1 MNEAHSSTENTPL
14 ALAAFDA
21 LRAEDEPWLADCFV
35 PPSDFSLIAGAR
47 SVIVYGE
54 EGSGKT
60 ALYQMLVRYLRPT
73 QRPPERLVVE
83 WHPPRFEPETPADS
97 AMAEKVVEDVLST
110 CAAALMRQIVQW
122 PDRVAAAPDDVKS
135 TLAWFIQHYSP
146 SAWDESGQSALPPSV
161 QDEFL
166 AHASLPRRISE
177 LIKALIGIGLSGI
190 WVFTA
195 PDDFGYWDDIRPGLA
210 VLLSSL
216 SLLDHPRLVYKLILS
231 AIQKSSVWDSSGI
244 ERRRLDLIP
253 LRWLE
258 SELRSVVERHL
269 AVATEDKI
277 TRLDD
282 LCKDKGLASWLART
296 GGDTPRGW
304 LEEIRPIAARYFAQ
318 GRPLTVKEWKE
329 IRRQRPPRLSVDFEI
344 GRVVV
349 GRREV
354 ETIGAG
360 ELALLRYLHQN
371 RGRVCSR
378 AELFHKAY
386 LPAVTPLL
394 VKKPPPTEFTK
405 EFEGTLDTALWR
417 LRGAIEPDPKDPL
430 YVVTHR
436 GQGVRLEN
444 V

>member
-1 MNEAHSSTENTPL
+1 MSDLPISLENIHP

-60 ALYQMLVRYLRPT
+60 ALYQMLVRYLRPA

-83 WHPPRFEPETPADS
+83 WQPPRFEPDTPADS
-97 AMAEKVVEDVLST
+97 ALAEKVAENVLSA
-110 CAAALMRQIVQW
+110 CAAELVHQLAQLI
-122 PDRVAAAPDDVKS
+122 DRVVAAPDDVKS
-135 TLAWFIQHYSP
+135 TLAWFIQRYSP
-146 SAWDESGQSALPPSV
+146 STWDESSRSVLPQAV
-161 QDEFL
+161 QDDFL

-177 LIKALIGIGLSGI
+177 LVKALAAIGLSGI

-195 PDDFGYWDDIRPGLA
+195 SDDFGYWDAIQPGLA
-210 VLLSSL
+210 ALLSSL
-216 SLLDHPRLVYKLILS
+216 NLLDHPRLVYKLILS
-231 AIQKSSVWDSSGI
+231 TAQKSSLWDSSGI
-244 ERRRLDLIP
+244 ERRRLDLAP
-253 LRWLE
+253 VRWRE
-258 SELRSVVERHL
+258 AELRNIVERHL
-269 AVATEDKI
+269 VVATVGRI
-277 TRLDD
+277 TRLGD
-282 LCKDKGLASWLART
+282 LCKDKSLASWLART

-304 LEEIRPIAARYFAQ
+304 LEEIRPIVAHYFAQ
-318 GRPLTVKEWKE
+318 GRPLTAKEWKE
-329 IRRQRPPRLSVDFEI
+329 IRRQRPPRLSIDFES
-344 GRVVV
+344 GRVMV

-354 ETIGAG
+354 ETIGPG
-360 ELALLRYLHQN
+360 ELALLQYLHQN

-386 LPAVTPLL
+386 LPAVNPTA
-394 VKKPPPTEFTK
+394 VKKPPSTELTK

-430 YVVTHR
+430 YVVTRR